1 MCEWGVNTCPHSV
14 GYGSGITTSCGIGHR
29 CSLDPELLMA
39 VAEAGC
45 CTSASTPSL
54 GTSICCGYS
63 PKKEKTNA
71 QDTLQ
76 PMSDPEQNVRS
87 AKVGKLGS
95 MLPSSLT
102 DHVLLSR
109 PDSSPHTPVLLRQA
123 FPTPAHPSHTTLPS
137 PSLTTILPV
146 SSSMRLRATKSR
158 YVGRK

>member
-1 MCEWGVNTCPHSV
+1 MGGQYLTSLSGLRIWHHQRLCHRSQMQL
-14 GYGSGITTSCGIGHR
+14 GSRVANGCGGGWLCI
-29 CSLDPELLMA
+29 
-39 VAEAGC
+39 
-45 CTSASTPSL
+45 SASTPSL

-63 PKKEKTNA
+63 PKKEKTNV

-76 PMSDPEQNVRS
+76 PMSDPVQNVRS

-95 MLPSSLT
+95 VVPSSLT

-123 FPTPAHPSHTTLPS
+123 FPTPAHPLHTTLLS

-146 SSSMRLRATKSR
+146 SSSTRLRATKSR